1 MNRTALLILAT
12 ILCFASLSVADDYL
26 RIGFELQRDTAKN
39 SSGVGVIGAKSQSGL
54 DNFVFYVGRSPN
66 YAWAGTL
73 NGLGRLDLN
82 SFFWDSYHADDGL
95 GADSFPSL
103 LYLPD
108 RGRLIVHPQ
117 RCAVQYQVIFAYYG
131 YGLRISDDEG
141 QNWREVDA
149 APFVGEGACAW
160 RMIENNG
167 KLYAACWYN
176 GLAHSEDGGESWAV
190 YNIPYV
196 PHPDIPPPYDSSPRL
211 FCVAAHGN
219 TIFAGTDYGIY
230 RSQNGGQDWLYLGIP
245 EVPGV
250 GFIGPWIYDIYYDEN
265 GALWAACEN
274 PYYPY
279 NQNLW
284 YTGLAKST
292 DNGNTWEVDTGVL
305 QYSPYILTFASSGFL
320 PNSNFY
326 DWFGTFAGVVRRH
339 TDDTSTT
346 YHLATGADGLPSE
359 AIDHLFWY
367 PNQNELWAG
376 TQLGVAVSRDY
387 GVTWLP
393 YPFSPRTQPLDR
405 ELTFA
410 YPNPFSPIVDGLC
423 FMRVALAAPAR
434 VQVDIY
440 DYSGQLVKHVYDGK
454 RGPADVVDIG
464 WDGRNGSGSYVANG
478 TYFYQVK
485 IDGKVKA
492 RGKVTVLQ

>member
-1 MNRTALLILAT
+1 M
-12 ILCFASLSVADDYL
+12 
-26 RIGFELQRDTAKN
+26 
-39 SSGVGVIGAKSQSGL
+39 GVIGVKSQSGL

-66 YAWAGTL
+66 YAWAGTM
-73 NGLGRLDLN
+73 NGLGRLNLN
-82 SFFWDSYHADDGL
+82 SYYWDSFHASDGL

-117 RCAVQYQVIFAYYG
+117 RCAIQYQTIYAYWG

-141 QNWREVDA
+141 QTWQEVDA
-149 APFVGEGACAW
+149 APFMGEGSCAW

-167 KLYAACWYN
+167 KLYAACWYR
-176 GLAHSEDGGESWAV
+176 GLAHSEDGGDSWAV
-190 YNIPYV
+190 YDIPFV
-196 PHPDIPPPYDSSPRL
+196 PHPDIPDLYDKSARV

-230 RSQNGGQDWLYLGIP
+230 RSQDGGQNWSYLGLP
-245 EVPGV
+245 EVG
-250 GFIGPWIYDIYYDEN
+250 GLLLGPWIYDIYYDEN
-265 GALWAACEN
+265 GVLWASCQN
-274 PYYPY
+274 PYPVAT
-279 NQNLW
+279 W
-284 YTGLAKST
+284 YTGLVKST
-292 DNGNTWEVDTGVL
+292 DNGNTWTADTDVL
-305 QYSPYILTFASSGFL
+305 QYSPYILTFSSSGFL

-339 TDDTSTT
+339 IDDTGTTT

-367 PNQNELWAG
+367 PNQSELWAG
-376 TQLGVAVSRDY
+376 TQMGVAVSKDY

-440 DYSGQLVKHVYDGK
+440 DYSGQLVRHVYDGK

-464 WDGRNGSGSYVANG
+464 WDGHNGLGTYVANG
-478 TYFYQVK
+478 TYFYRVK

>member
-1 MNRTALLILAT
+1 MKRNIPIILVLTVILA
-12 ILCFASLSVADDYL
+12 FAANDYL
-26 RIGFELQRDTAKN
+26 RIGFSLPPDAEKKA
-39 SSGVGVIGAKSQSGL
+39 SGLGVVGAQAQGGL

-73 NGLGRLDLN
+73 NGLGRLNLG
-82 SFFWDSYHADDGL
+82 SLYWDSFHAADGL

-117 RCAVQYQVIFAYYG
+117 RCAVLYQVIFAYYG

-141 QNWREVDA
+141 QSWREVDPD
-149 APFVGEGACAW
+149 PFVGSGACAW
-160 RMIENNG
+160 RMLENNG
-167 KLYAACWYN
+167 KLYAACWYR
-176 GLAHSEDGGESWAV
+176 GLAHSEDGGDSWAT
-190 YNIPYV
+190 YDIPFV
-196 PHPDIPPPYDSSPRL
+196 DHPDIPDPFDKSARVFS
-211 FCVAAHGN
+211 VAVKGN
-219 TIFAGTDYGIY
+219 LIIAGTDYGNY
-230 RSQNGGQDWLYLGIP
+230 RSTNGGQSWTYLGMP
-245 EVPGV
+245 QV
-250 GFIGPWIYDIYYDEN
+250 GGQLVGPWIYDIYYDEN
-265 GALWAACEN
+265 GVLWASCQN
-274 PYYPY
+274 PYPIST
-279 NQNLW
+279 W
-284 YTGLAKST
+284 YTGLVYST
-292 DNGNTWEVDTGVL
+292 DNGNTWAADLDVL

-339 TDDTSTT
+339 DDGGTVT

-359 AIDHLFWY
+359 AIDHIFWY
-367 PNQNELWAG
+367 PNQSELWAG

-410 YPNPFSPIVDGLC
+410 YPNPFSPTVDGLC

-440 DYSGQLVKHVYDGK
+440 DFSGQLVRHVYDGK
-454 RGPADVVDIG
+454 RGPADTIDIG
-464 WDGRNGSGSYVANG
+464 WDGRNGLGSYVANG
-478 TYFYQVK
+478 TYFYRVK